1 MKPADVKSS
10 TYIDSSKEINEKG
23 RKFKIDDISRI
34 SKHENIFFAKD
45 CTPNWNE
52 KIFVIKEVKYT
63 VPWILLMILVEK
75 KLSEH
80 SAKKNCRK

>member
-10 TYIDSSKEINEKG
+10 TYINSSKEINEKG
-23 RKFKIDDISRI
+23 RKFKIDFISRK

-45 CTPNWNE
+45 YTPNWNE

-63 VPWILLMILVEK
+63 VPWTLLMILVEK

>member
-34 SKHENIFFAKD
+34 SKHE
-45 CTPNWNE
+45 

-63 VPWILLMILVEK
+63 VPWTLLMILVEK